1 VSLDPKTGS
10 SNFKLISQYVISY
23 CSNVSIDRVKNY
35 ALACQNFYIACAVRE
50 ILFRAKELGV
60 ALNDMCGHSHGMRVK

>member
-1 VSLDPKTGS
+1 VSLDPKTAS
-10 SNFKLISQYVISY
+10 RNFKLISQYVIFY

-60 ALNDMCGHSHGMRVK
+60 ALNDVWSFSRRAS